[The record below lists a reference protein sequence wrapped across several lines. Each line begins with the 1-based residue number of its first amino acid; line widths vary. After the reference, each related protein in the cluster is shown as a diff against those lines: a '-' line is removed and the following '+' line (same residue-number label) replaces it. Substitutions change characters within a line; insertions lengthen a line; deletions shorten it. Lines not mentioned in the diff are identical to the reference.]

1 MEELKVSVIVPNY
14 NHAQYI
20 EERLQSILNQ
30 TYRNFEIIIL
40 DDKSTDESI
49 GIINKYA
56 VYPNVSHVVVN
67 KENSG
72 SPFKQWHKGFEL
84 AQGDLIWIAESDDTC
99 DASFLQLVVSSF
111 EKDPKCVLSFCKS
124 VRIDGEGKCRGWF
137 AQQEGVN
144 SFFMVNKEFMRKYL
158 SKYNIVI
165 NASSAVFKKTALL
178 NVDKAYMDYR
188 GCGDWAFW
196 AEVSK
201 SGTVAYTDKEL
212 NFYRVYGQNTT
223 STLAKK
229 GVGVKEICKIYDYFF
244 LKGYINRL
252 VCFRRKLSLL
262 LGVKYRSN
270 FSKDEIREF
279 ETECHYNFIYKTA
292 AVILHSLGR

>member
-1 MEELKVSVIVPNY
+1 MEEFKVSVIVPNY

-20 EERLQSILNQ
+20 DERLQSILNQ

-40 DDKSTDESI
+40 DDKSTDDSI
-49 GIINKYA
+49 EIINKYA
-56 VYPNVSHVVVN
+56 SYPNVSHVVVN

-84 AQGDLIWIAESDDTC
+84 AQGDLIWIAESDDIC
-99 DASFLQLVVSSF
+99 DASFLQLVVSSL

-124 VRIDGEGKCRGWF
+124 VRIDGEGKCCGWF
-137 AQQEGVN
+137 AQQKDVN
-144 SFFMVNKEFMRKYL
+144 SFLMDNKEFMRTYL

-165 NASSAVFKKTALL
+165 NASSAVFKKAALL
-178 NVDKAYMDYR
+178 NVDRAYMDYR

-196 AEVSK
+196 AEISK

-212 NFYRVYGQNTT
+212 NFYRVYAQNTT

-229 GVGVKEICKIYDYFF
+229 GVGIREIYKIYDYF
-244 LKGYINRL
+244 LVKGYINRL

-262 LGVKYRSN
+262 LAVKFRSN
-270 FSKDEIREF
+270 LPKETIHEF
-279 ETECHYNFIYKTA
+279 ETECQYGFIYKTTA
-292 AVILHSLGR
+292 FLLHLLGR